1 MKLNLS
7 DEWCLAAADREGDQE
22 VGAGFVAFDPLV
34 SKSIK
39 AEPLI
44 DRTTETA
51 HLAFGRLVNLLRRRQ
66 SYTIERLAQRARVDI
81 DELLLIEKDHEFRP
95 EPRTVHQLA
104 EVFHLQPR
112 ALFLLAGSSIPR
124 GDLLQEVVKFAASS
138 EPVAKLSSEEA
149 TAVEH
154 FVAVLTE
161 WAEKDS
167 PAK

>member
-7 DEWCLAAADREGDQE
+7 DEWCLAAADREGDRE
-22 VGAGFVAFDPLV
+22 VGAGFVAFDPLGNKTV
-34 SKSIK
+34 L
-39 AEPLI
+39 AESLI
-44 DRTTETA
+44 DRTTETT
-51 HLAFGRLVNLLRRRQ
+51 HLALGRLVNLLRRQ
-66 SYTIERLAQRARVDI
+66 HSYTIEKLALRARVDI
-81 DELLLIEKDHEFRP
+81 DELLMIEKDHEFRP

-112 ALFLLAGSSIPR
+112 ALLLLAGSSKPR

-138 EPVAKLSSEEA
+138 EPVAKLTTEEA

-161 WAEKDS
+161 WAEKD
-167 PAK
+167 